1 MDENVFEQISF
12 FSLIALGQPESYE
25 MYCKLKMLE
34 VKIFLGILQVL
45 SFYRSYSTIIKSS
58 IFI

>member
-1 MDENVFEQISF
+1 MFKQISF
-12 FSLIALGQPESYE
+12 FSPIALGLPESHE
-25 MYCKLKMLE
+25 MHCKLKIME
-34 VKIFLGILQVL
+34 VKIFQGILQVL

>member
-1 MDENVFEQISF
+1 MFEQISF
-12 FSLIALGQPESYE
+12 FSLIALGQPESHE

-34 VKIFLGILQVL
+34 VKIFQGILQVL
-45 SFYRSYSTIIKSS
+45 SFYRSHSTIIKSS